1 MSSQLLGANASL
13 NAPGGVPGAAPF
25 VTQGGIVAGS
35 NSSVNGTFTVT
46 NTSGGVTPSGK
57 FTNGLAPPL
66 LQEINILNGLNSTI
80 LQFRDSGNG
89 GNILF
94 EGTVAPAGGFI
105 CTSPFAITS
114 AADVVPQ
121 GTLSVVNG
129 SAGASPTA
137 SFSNGLTGA
146 ALQGIN
152 IINGLSS
159 TILQFRDSSQGGN
172 IIFEGTDGPLGRF
185 QMTSDVG
192 FLSAT
197 QSGRTVAGPSGSGT
211 NAVAIAGLTAAG
223 VVIVTPVV
231 GTPATVGS
239 FSVTVNAGSFD
250 IFFSGAGPV
259 AFNWFIAKY

>member
-25 VTQGGIVAGS
+25 VTQGGVVAGG
-35 NSSVNGTFTVT
+35 NSSVNGTLTVT
-46 NTSGGVTPSGK
+46 NTTGGVTPSGK
-57 FTNGLAPPL
+57 FTNGLASPL
-66 LQEINILNGLNSTI
+66 LQEVNILNGLNSTI
-80 LQFRDSGNG
+80 LQFRDSGTG

-94 EGTVAPAGGFI
+94 EGTDGPQGAFNV
-105 CTSPFAITS
+105 TSPLRINTVGLL
-114 AADVVPQ
+114 DT
-121 GTLSVVNG
+121 TLRVVNQTG
-129 SAGASPTA
+129 GANPTC
-137 SFSNGLTGA
+137 SFSNGGAGA
-146 ALQGIN
+146 ALQEIN
-152 IINGLSS
+152 IFNGLTS
-159 TILQFRDSSQGGN
+159 TILQFKDSSNGGN

-211 NAVAIAGLTAAG
+211 NAVTIAGLTANG
-223 VVIVTPVV
+223 VVMVTPVI

-239 FSVTVNAGSFD
+239 FSVAVNAGSFD
-250 IFFSGAGPV
+250 IFFSGVGPV